1 MTSDRIVGGQ
11 SAPSPIPW
19 QVSVREA
26 TGHFC
31 GGTILDAKT
40 IMSAA
45 HCFNLGQSM
54 SGYYI
59 MAGATNKYDE
69 SGQTISIAD
78 GVWSNSYPY
87 DATTSDNDFV
97 ILKLSSSL
105 VFNENV
111 QPACLPNY
119 SSYAPEISGQTCY
132 VSGWGALQSG
142 TM

>member
-19 QVSVREA
+19 QVCVRAA